1 MIYRGYAIFR
11 RMGGRIL
18 EVPDSNPHYHGSIER
33 IGERNFISLALQD
46 HIDNQIE
53 TLVHELLHLGY
64 EYRTPQYKIIPGLP
78 IPKELGI
85 TIEEAKKYI
94 GDMEKLIEAETEKVS
109 QTQPLLVS
117 HLRELIINSNKHT
130 KL

>member
-85 TIEEAKKYI
+85 TIEEAKKY
-94 GDMEKLIEAETEKVS
+94 DLIDGIY
-109 QTQPLLVS
+109 
-117 HLRELIINSNKHT
+117 HELIMAENQRKGIKSEWKRF
-130 KL
+130 